1 MNVTQNVE
9 QAARIFPDKPAIIFE
24 DRQITYGQLDSQ
36 ASRLADSMKQKG
48 VKQGDRVALYL
59 PNIPEFIICY
69 MASLKIG
76 AIAVSVNPML
86 KSAELEYILSDSG
99 SVLLCTVG
107 ELLPNVKRKG
117 YPALQHVLI
126 CEGDAQGN
134 PTIDDWVG
142 EASEALR
149 AADLD
154 REETAVILYTSGTTG
169 FPKGATLTHGNVV
182 SNSWSAAH
190 HSGYTADD
198 RLSLFLPLFHV
209 FGQNYIMN
217 GTFNACATLLLFRR
231 FVPDEVLKF
240 FDQHRV
246 TLFFA
251 VPTIFINL
259 LNMDLSAYDLSSIR
273 YEFSAA
279 ATMPEEISIKWKER
293 FGRRIFEGYGLTESS
308 PFACYNHDYCHK
320 FGSIGTPVENVEVKI
335 MDEFDAEVAPGEWG
349 EICIKGPGVMKGYWN
364 KPEETANAL
373 RNGWLHSGDIGK
385 KDEEGY
391 VYIVDRVKDMIN
403 AAGFK
408 VWPAEVEHYLYR
420 HPAIKELAVYGI
432 PHPEK
437 GEAVCASI
445 VLKEGAQATSEEIIA
460 YCRENMAA
468 YKIPKRVEF
477 VQELPKS
484 ATGKILKRTL
494 RAESEPKA
502 G

>member
-24 DRQITYGQLDSQ
+24 DRQITYGQLDGQ
-36 ASRLADSMKQKG
+36 AGRLADSMKKKG

-59 PNIPEFIICY
+59 PNIPEFIVCY

-86 KSAELEYILSDSG
+86 KSAELKYILNDSG
-99 SVLLCTVG
+99 SVLLCAVG
-107 ELLPNVKRKG
+107 ELLPNVKRED
-117 YPALQHVLI
+117 YPGLQHVLI

-142 EASEALR
+142 EASEVLR

-217 GTFNACATLLLFRR
+217 GTFNACATLVLFRR
-231 FVPDEVLKF
+231 FVPDEVLKS

-259 LNMDLSAYDLSSIR
+259 LNMDLAAYDLSSIR

-279 ATMPEEISIKWKER
+279 ATMPEEISIKWKQR

-335 MDEFDAEVAPGEWG
+335 LDEFDAEVAPGEWG

-364 KPEETANAL
+364 KPEETAKAL